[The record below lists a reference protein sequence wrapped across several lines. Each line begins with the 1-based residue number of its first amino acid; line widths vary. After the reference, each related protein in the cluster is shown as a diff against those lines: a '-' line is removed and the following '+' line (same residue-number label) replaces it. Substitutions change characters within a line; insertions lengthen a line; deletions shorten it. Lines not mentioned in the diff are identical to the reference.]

1 MALNE
6 WAYQAKRIPGS
17 LHFNT
22 PADMLA
28 ALGKDDDIVVYC
40 SQVKCHSSVAMYQNL
55 VDHGYRHVRRYS
67 GASSTGKMPG
77 CPWRGTGSTPRRQ
90 RPEGQAAISAA
101 RSGTTTSAPW
111 RRSSAARPWR
121 STPTT

>member
-1 MALNE
+1 MLQSGVVETIDRETLRAELAKGRIKLVMALNE

-22 PADMLA
+22 PAEMLA
-28 ALGKDDDIVVYC
+28 ALDKDDDIVVYC

-67 GASSTGKMPG
+67 GGIVDWEDAGLPLEGDWIDAQKAAS
-77 CPWRGTGSTPRRQ
+77 
-90 RPEGQAAISAA
+90 
-101 RSGTTTSAPW
+101 
-111 RRSSAARPWR
+111 
-121 STPTT
+121 